1 MKKIKKISSNNIKNI
16 VKEHFLEDSLL
27 PEHKID
33 TIIKEYLREREDFIG
48 DDSPIKDEYE
58 FSPKTSE
65 ALFDMVDGLNEM
77 VGDLEV
83 IKEKEGNV
91 LVYHNSATR
100 EEYADEILEDIIQDL
115 ERVVDRISDLTE
127 ISDNEEYDIED

>member
-33 TIIKEYLREREDFIG
+33 TIIKEYLSERDDFL
-48 DDSPIKDEYE
+48 DNEESLQDEFE

-65 ALFDMVDGLNEM
+65 ALLDMVDGLSEM
-77 VGDLEV
+77 VDDLDI

-91 LVYHNSATR
+91 LVLDDT
-100 EEYADEILEDIIQDL
+100 YADEYLQGLVMELKNVLEDIKVLTDVGDNLDL
-115 ERVVDRISDLTE
+115 G
-127 ISDNEEYDIED
+127 IED

>member
-1 MKKIKKISSNNIKNI
+1 MKKIKKINSNNIKNI

-33 TIIKEYLREREDFIG
+33 NIIKEYLSERDDFL
-48 DDSPIKDEYE
+48 DNEESLQDEYE

-65 ALFDMVDGLNEM
+65 ALLDMTDGLSEM
-77 VGDLEV
+77 IDDLDI

-91 LVYHNSATR
+91 LVLDDT
-100 EEYADEILEDIIQDL
+100 YADEYLQGLVMELKNVLEDIKLLTKIGDNLDL
-115 ERVVDRISDLTE
+115 G
-127 ISDNEEYDIED
+127 IED